1 MRILP
6 RLLMNAAKRIAADPR
21 VRAKAAEVMQTE
33 IKPRAE
39 AAWRQAKPQFES
51 AAAELRDIARETDPR
66 ANPRRFAAKVKQRFF
81 DRDQSR

>member
-6 RLLMNAAKRIAADPR
+6 RLLMSAAKRIAADPR
-21 VRAKAAEVMQTE
+21 LRAKAAEVMETE

-39 AAWRQAKPQFES
+39 AAWRRAKPKLDN

-66 ANPRRFAAKVKQRFF
+66 ANPRRFAAKLKQRFL
-81 DRDQSR
+81 DRD

>member
-6 RLLMNAAKRIAADPR
+6 RLLMSAAKRIAADPR
-21 VRAKAAEVMQTE
+21 LRAKAAEVMQTE

-39 AAWRQAKPQFES
+39 AAWRPAKPKLEN

-66 ANPRRFAAKVKQRFF
+66 ANPRRFAAKLKQRLL
-81 DRDQSR
+81 DRD